1 MSHFYAIVQQHRFLR
16 NERSLKK
23 NKKKENRQRERER
36 EKTEKTENNK
46 RKKPKKDKSKKK
58 KINKSIDHDT
68 ATLRKKALDRHRFL
82 SKKYI

>member
-36 EKTEKTENNK
+36 ENREQ
-46 RKKPKKDKSKKK
+46 
-58 KINKSIDHDT
+58 
-68 ATLRKKALDRHRFL
+68 
-82 SKKYI
+82 

>member
-36 EKTEKTENNK
+36 KQRTINERNERNQ
-46 RKKPKKDKSKKK
+46 RKINQKKK
-58 KINKSIDHDT
+58 KNKSIDHDT